1 MIQYQIHQTN
11 IIRIVWQTVKR
22 VTNEVWGIYGL
33 RLIVEHLKAKV
44 MQLDTHYN
52 ILQSLRFSSFSLL
65 FYPAILGS
73 EAFFSNFLWFPK

>member
-22 VTNEVWGIYGL
+22 VTNEVWGINGL
-33 RLIVEHLKAKV
+33 KLIVELLKAKV

-52 ILQSLRFSSFSLL
+52 ILQ
-65 FYPAILGS
+65 
-73 EAFFSNFLWFPK
+73 